1 MGKGTGHMGQLAL
14 LCLLGLIFA
23 GLTGQIWAGQAVADG
38 EAQTTTTSAV
48 SADLP
53 VTADVDEPD
62 ENEHEDMPLTV
73 EVEPDPKPL
82 EGVKA
87 QGEGP
92 QVMIYHTH
100 SHEAYVKGEQDY
112 KETGQWRTANQ
123 DYNVVRVG
131 TELSNLLEDRYG
143 ISVLHDK
150 TDHEP
155 PKLGTAYI
163 RSLKTLEAAAEQYDS
178 LKVFIDLHRDAY
190 SKGQTKFIEIDG
202 KEVAQLMIV
211 IGTGEGSSGS
221 GFSVKPDWEKN
232 YQLADEITKGL
243 QAIHPDLAR
252 AIRVKTGRY
261 NQHIS
266 TGCILV
272 EAGHNEN
279 TLEQVLNAMP
289 YLAQVLADVMKAG

>member
-1 MGKGTGHMGQLAL
+1 MGKGTRHMGQLAL

-23 GLTGQIWAGQAVADG
+23 GLTGQIWAGQAVAG
-38 EAQTTTTSAV
+38 GGAATTAALAE
-48 SADLP
+48 ADLP
-53 VTADVDEPD
+53 VTADVAEPD
-62 ENEHEDMPLTV
+62 ENEQKDMPLTV
-73 EVEPDPKPL
+73 EVEPDPTAL
-82 EGVKA
+82 EGVRA

-100 SHEAYVKGEQDY
+100 SHEAYVKGDQDY

-123 DYNVVRVG
+123 DYNIVRVG
-131 TELSNLLEDRYG
+131 TELANLLEDEYG

-163 RSLKTLEAAAEQYDS
+163 RSLKTLEATAEQHDS

-190 SKGQTKFIEIDG
+190 SKGQTKYIEVDG

-252 AIRVKTGRY
+252 PIRVKTGRY

-289 YLAQVLADVMKAG
+289 YLAQVLAEVMQAG